1 MVHQDHIHL
10 SRRERQIMDVL
21 YAFEEASV
29 GKIHEALPDRR
40 SYSTVRALM
49 KKLLDKGH
57 VQYRQEGA
65 RYIYRPVVAKR
76 DAERGAIVRLV
87 NTFFDGSAADAVVGL
102 MGRQGDSLTEA
113 DLDAIEMEL
122 LRLRMRR

>member
-29 GKIHEALPDRR
+29 GQVQEVLPDRR

-76 DAERGAIVRLV
+76 DAERGAIARLV

>member
-21 YAFEEASV
+21 YTFEEASV
-29 GKIHEALPDRR
+29 GQIHEAQPDRR

-87 NTFFDGSAADAVVGL
+87 NTFFGGSAADAVVGL

-122 LRLRMRR
+122 LRLRERR

>member
-76 DAERGAIVRLV
+76 DAERGAIARLV

>member
-21 YAFEEASV
+21 YAADEASV
-29 GKIHEALPDRR
+29 ADVHEALPDRR

-57 VQYRQEGA
+57 VRYRQDGA
-65 RYIYRPVVAKR
+65 RYVYRPVLAKR
-76 DAERGAIVRLV
+76 DAERGAITRLV
-87 NTFFDGSAADAVVGL
+87 DTFFDGSAANAVVGL
-102 MGRQGDSLTEA
+102 MGRQGDRLTEA
-113 DLDAIEMEL
+113 DLKRIEREL
-122 LRLRMRR
+122 ARLRERR

>member
-57 VQYRQEGA
+57 VRYRQEGA